1 MPDNSQSY
9 QKTISF
15 WDQVFGNL
23 PDFDPAQP
31 LPHSGLEEALTWLG
45 ENEPRVLD
53 FGCGPARPLLRA
65 HYHGVRGGVGMDI
78 SLGAVNK
85 AAAIAR
91 THGLDHN
98 FEFIQ
103 GGIPELKKFK
113 DGSWGGF
120 ILFNI
125 LDNLLPEHGRMLIEE
140 VHRLLT
146 PGGRLLLLNGPYLT
160 EELQEKEM
168 KDAIPLEKNL
178 FLDENGLYFWNLS
191 TGEIKN
197 LLEPGLEVIS
207 EKEIIREEGQ
217 PGSRLFYGEKSKD

>member
-1 MPDNSQSY
+1 MTDNSKSY

-15 WDQVFGNL
+15 WDQFFGNL

-31 LPHSGLEEALTWLG
+31 LPHPGLEEALNWLG
-45 ENEPRVLD
+45 QNEPRVLD

-65 HYHGVRGGVGMDI
+65 YYHGVRGGVGMDI
-78 SLGAVNK
+78 SPVAVDK

-91 THGLDHN
+91 SHGLEKK
-98 FEFIQ
+98 FEFTR
-103 GGIPELKKFK
+103 GGLPELQRFK
-113 DGSWGGF
+113 EGSWGGI

-125 LDNLLPEHGRMLIEE
+125 LDNLLPAHGLLLIEE
-140 VHRLLT
+140 VHRLLI
-146 PGGRLLLLNGPYLT
+146 PGGRLLLLNGPYLS
-160 EELQEKEM
+160 EELLEKEM

-178 FLDENGLYFWNLS
+178 FLDEYGLYFWNLS
-191 TGEIKN
+191 NGEIKN

-217 PGSRLFYGEKSKD
+217 PGSRIFYGQKVKD